1 MKFIHVNN
9 ESDMSQLKDCIY
21 SNKDIFMLIYMDGCG
36 PCNQVRPEWKKLE
49 NVLHKYIKNPKY
61 KNVVIVDI
69 NKDILEKSKTNI
81 KPPIGFPTITFV
93 SKNGS
98 IQESFEESTSPNKN
112 REIDA
117 FVSWIETKLHKN
129 APITRTK
136 KTIHLK
142 GGSKR
147 KRKCKRKRST
157 KNKRTNR
164 CSIKRHYQ

>member
-1 MKFIHVNN
+1 MKFIHVNT
-9 ESDMSQLKDCIY
+9 ESDMSQLKDSIY

-81 KPPIGFPTITFV
+81 KSPIGFPTITFV

-98 IQESFEESTSPNKN
+98 IQESFEESSSPNKN

-129 APITRTK
+129 APLKRTK
-136 KTIHLK
+136 KTIYQK
-142 GGSKR
+142 AGSKR
-147 KRKCKRKRST
+147 KRRTKHKRP
-157 KNKRTNR
+157 NR